1 MYHVT
6 DPGAGTPAMGLP
18 TDDRQRNE
26 GALMI
31 ARIRKSMD
39 EKDHGFTL
47 VELLVVMIIIGIL
60 AAIAIPVFL
69 NQRKKAT
76 ETSEK
81 ADVSTIGKEA
91 MSFYVDG
98 TGGLTIAGAPVWTL
112 SSTTP
117 AGTVTTGRLSASN
130 TASGTATSATVFCF
144 TVSSTLNGAG
154 AWSYGQNGLVAG
166 TTCP

>member
-1 MYHVT
+1 
-6 DPGAGTPAMGLP
+6 
-18 TDDRQRNE
+18 
-26 GALMI
+26 MI

-76 ETSEK
+76 ETSAK
-81 ADVSTIGKEA
+81 ADVTTIGKEA

-98 TGGLTIAGAPVWTL
+98 TGGLTVAGTAPAEWILTSL
-112 SSTTP
+112 AP
-117 AGTVTTGRLSASN
+117 AGEVTRGRLSAGN
-130 TASGTATSATVFCF
+130 KASGTATSGAVFCF
-144 TVSSTLNGAG
+144 TITPSLNGAG
-154 AWSYGQNGLVAG
+154 PWSYGQNGLIAG
-166 TTCP
+166 LLCP